1 MRGIKIYAGR
11 FARTYTT
18 NIPKAET
25 VDMYL
30 IAIINDD
37 RNYWNTID
45 WQDASILHEERLR
58 EAAYH
63 KSLLNMHRAAHEL
76 RIS

>member
-1 MRGIKIYAGR
+1 
-11 FARTYTT
+11 
-18 NIPKAET
+18 
-25 VDMYL
+25 MYL